1 MNGKDWLELIVAL
14 LAGMATAIPLVIQLV
29 QYVKKAVR
37 EKNWAKLLSL
47 VMKQMEIAE
56 QTFATGAE
64 RKRYVMAAVMGL
76 ADSID
81 YEVDEAELSELID
94 RLCDMSKIVNAPEVE
109 E

>member
-1 MNGKDWLELIVAL
+1 MKEWIDLIIAVL
-14 LAGMATAIPLVIQLV
+14 VGLATAIPLVVKLV
-29 QYVKKAVR
+29 QYVKLAVR
-37 EKNWAKLLSL
+37 EKNWAKLLNL